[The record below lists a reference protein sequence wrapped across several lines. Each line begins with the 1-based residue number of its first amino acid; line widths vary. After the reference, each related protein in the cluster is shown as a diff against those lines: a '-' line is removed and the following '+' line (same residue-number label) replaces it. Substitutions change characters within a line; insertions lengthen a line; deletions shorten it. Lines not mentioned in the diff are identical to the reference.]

1 MSSSVQSSVDSMAS
15 SVESRMASM
24 ADSMIA
30 EAERAAEGVNSAM
43 ASMNNEVVG
52 GSIVPDMVADVEAV
66 LADWDMADIVADAAA
81 RGREAIDAESQA
93 MRQTLAALGATEAR
107 PTIAPAG
114 VGVTGPSPTARPT
127 RVTPTTRPSRR
138 SGPSGSDDGEREVTV
153 RLAVDGDDELERLIR
168 ENATVV
174 VDERRERDNRAIQRG
189 RRQ

>member
-43 ASMNNEVVG
+43 SSMNNEVVG
-52 GSIVPDMVADVEAV
+52 SSIVPDMVADVEAV

-81 RGREAIDAESQA
+81 RGREAIDAESRA
-93 MRQTLAALGATEAR
+93 MRQTLAALGATEAQ
-107 PTIAPAG
+107 PTISPAG

-127 RVTPTTRPSRR
+127 RVAPTTRPSGR
-138 SGPSGSDDGEREVTV
+138 SGTSGSDDGEREVTV

-174 VDERRERDNRAIQRG
+174 VDERREADNRAVRRG